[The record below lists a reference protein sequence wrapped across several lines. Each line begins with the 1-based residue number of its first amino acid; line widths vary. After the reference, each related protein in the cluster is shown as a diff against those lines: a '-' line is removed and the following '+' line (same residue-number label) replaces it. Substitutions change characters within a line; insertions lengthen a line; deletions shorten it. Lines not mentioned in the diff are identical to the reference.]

1 MVFIFYFVFYL
12 FTVEFLQMNEVH
24 FAARCVLEDAYMR
37 NEVDFT
43 YATKKEEPKDLAKRF
58 ESLSANDCKSRPGFK
73 IFRRNSLK
81 K

>member
-1 MVFIFYFVFYL
+1 
-12 FTVEFLQMNEVH
+12 MNAVH

-43 YATKKEEPKDLAKRF
+43 YATEKDKPKDLVKRF
-58 ESLSANDCKSRPGFK
+58 ERLNARDSKSHAGFK
-73 IFRRNSLK
+73 IFRKNSIK